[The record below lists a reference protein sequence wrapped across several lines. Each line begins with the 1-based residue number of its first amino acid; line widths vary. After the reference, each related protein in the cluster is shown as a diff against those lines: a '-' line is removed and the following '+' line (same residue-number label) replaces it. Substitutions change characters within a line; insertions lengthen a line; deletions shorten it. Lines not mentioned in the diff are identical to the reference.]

1 MTTADLPGAVAAH
14 RSPTLGDA
22 LFPARVA
29 APAWARDLLL
39 IAGGVVLLIVSAYVS
54 FTVPA
59 IQLGQVYVPVNEY
72 VPLTLQTFAV
82 VFTGAVLGA
91 WRGFSATGLYLLVG
105 IVGFPVFSAD
115 AEGVH
120 RSGIET
126 FATLDAGRLVLGT
139 TGGYLVG
146 FLVASAVVGGLAQ
159 RGWDRRIGR
168 SLGAMVIGSLT
179 IYIFGVT
186 WLAIAADLP
195 VEQALTFGLWPFL
208 PGDILKLLLAAG
220 LLPLGWRLAGRRAS
234 GGNEG

>member
-1 MTTADLPGAVAAH
+1 MKAVWGRTGGATPDRRRPRRRFWA
-14 RSPTLGDA
+14 SPTKELSTSTSSVSRSTWHWEQRLVA
-22 LFPARVA
+22 ERPRVA
-29 APAWARDLLL
+29 SCGLGGAKPTPATA
-39 IAGGVVLLIVSAYVS
+39 IPSAS
-54 FTVPA
+54 WHETQGDEKP
-59 IQLGQVYVPVNEY
+59 
-72 VPLTLQTFAV
+72 
-82 VFTGAVLGA
+82 
-91 WRGFSATGLYLLVG
+91 WC
-105 IVGFPVFSAD
+105 
-115 AEGVH
+115 GVH